1 MQNRNFNIEEL
12 EDSLR
17 IHYQDLV
24 IDVNTTNKNARSKEE
39 ILSLLENNKKT
50 YSCMCSQKT
59 GIPFSY
65 LEGMPL
71 EEYINRNLISLAK
84 LFELEEFKNINF
96 ESDKIEVYFK
106 NIK

>member
-1 MQNRNFNIEEL
+1 
-12 EDSLR
+12 
-17 IHYQDLV
+17 
-24 IDVNTTNKNARSKEE
+24 
-39 ILSLLENNKKT
+39 
-50 YSCMCSQKT
+50 MCSQKT
-59 GIPFSY
+59 GIPFSH

-71 EEYINRNLISLAK
+71 EECINRNLISLAK